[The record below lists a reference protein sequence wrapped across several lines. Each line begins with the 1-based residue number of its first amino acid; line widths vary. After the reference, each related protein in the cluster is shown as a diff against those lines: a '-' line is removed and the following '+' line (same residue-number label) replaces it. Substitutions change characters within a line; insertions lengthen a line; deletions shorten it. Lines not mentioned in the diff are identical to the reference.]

1 MKNTGINIK
10 SEAELIKQIKN
21 GEDEAL
27 LDLCFRYKPLI
38 NKVKGMYHVRYYDNQ
53 DWEQDAMII
62 CHASA
67 KSFDL
72 NKGKFGSYFKT
83 RLINHARSLVR
94 YDNAY
99 RRQALKQS
107 VSLETAKKNNLMP
120 LNKSF
125 VSIPEIPLSEN
136 IAILTGRLS
145 TLEANA
151 LLVGLGV
158 IKQKDVIEKLKISK
172 LTLSRARSRLAQKMR
187 QTLLD

>member
-10 SEAELIKQIKN
+10 SEAELIRQIKN

-62 CHASA
+62 CHDSA

>member
-1 MKNTGINIK
+1 MKNTEINVK
-10 SEAELIKQIKN
+10 SEAELISQIKN

-38 NKVKGMYHVRYYDNQ
+38 NKVKSMYHVRYYDNQ

-172 LTLSRARSRLAQKMR
+172 LTLSRARSRLTQKMR

>member
-1 MKNTGINIK
+1 M
-10 SEAELIKQIKN
+10 
-21 GEDEAL
+21 
-27 LDLCFRYKPLI
+27 
-38 NKVKGMYHVRYYDNQ
+38 RYYDNQ

>member
-107 VSLETAKKNNLMP
+107 VSLETAKKNNLIP

>member
-1 MKNTGINIK
+1 MKNTETNVK
-10 SEAELIKQIKN
+10 SEAELIRQIKN

-38 NKVKGMYHVRYYDNQ
+38 NKVKSMYHVRYYDNQ

-67 KSFDL
+67 KSFDF

>member
-10 SEAELIKQIKN
+10 SEAELIRQIKN

-136 IAILTGRLS
+136 IAILTGKLS
-145 TLEANA
+145 TLETNA
-151 LLVGLGV
+151 LLIGLGIV
-158 IKQKDVIEKLKISK
+158 KQKDVIEKLKISK

>member
-145 TLEANA
+145 SLEANA

>member
-10 SEAELIKQIKN
+10 SEAELIRQIKN

-99 RRQALKQS
+99 RRQAIKQS
-107 VSLETAKKNNLMP
+107 VSLETAKKNNLLP

-136 IAILTGRLS
+136 IAILTGKLS
-145 TLEANA
+145 TLETNA
-151 LLVGLGV
+151 LLIGLGIV
-158 IKQKDVIEKLKISK
+158 KQKDVIEKLKISK

>member
-10 SEAELIKQIKN
+10 SEAELIRQIKN

-38 NKVKGMYHVRYYDNQ
+38 NKVKGMYQVRYYDNQ

-107 VSLETAKKNNLMP
+107 VSLETAKKNNLLP

-136 IAILTGRLS
+136 IAILTGKLS
-145 TLEANA
+145 TLETNA
-151 LLVGLGV
+151 LLIGLGIV
-158 IKQKDVIEKLKISK
+158 KQKDVIEKLKISK

>member
-1 MKNTGINIK
+1 MKNTEINVK
-10 SEAELIKQIKN
+10 SEAELISQIKN

-38 NKVKGMYHVRYYDNQ
+38 NKVKSMYHVRYYDNQ

>member
-187 QTLLD
+187 QTLLS

>member
-10 SEAELIKQIKN
+10 SEAELIRQIKN

-38 NKVKGMYHVRYYDNQ
+38 NKVKAMYHVRYYDNQ

-107 VSLETAKKNNLMP
+107 VSLETAKKNNLLP

-136 IAILTGRLS
+136 IAILTGKLS
-145 TLEANA
+145 NLETNA
-151 LLVGLGV
+151 LLIGLGIV
-158 IKQKDVIEKLKISK
+158 KQKDVIEKLKISK

>member
-10 SEAELIKQIKN
+10 SEAELIRLIKN

-107 VSLETAKKNNLMP
+107 VSLETAKKNNLLP

-136 IAILTGRLS
+136 IAILTGKLS
-145 TLEANA
+145 TLETNA
-151 LLVGLGV
+151 LLIGLGIV
-158 IKQKDVIEKLKISK
+158 KQKDVIEKLKISK